1 MKLAFRTGVNIFVS
15 YFAMVLYLEIIETT
29 YFLRNII
36 GVLTIPVV
44 ALIIVHVFNVLLN
57 KVKYLNLSMDENLKS
72 IKLGILILELYFI
85 GRDFIRGF
93 SVLNDD
99 GLAFLCTIML
109 VLNIPLCN
117 VILRKVDV
125 SKDYWIYYSGKE
137 TWWNSL

>member
-1 MKLAFRTGVNIFVS
+1 MKLAVRTGVNIFVS

-57 KVKYLNLSMDENLKS
+57 KVKYLNLSIDEYLKS
-72 IKLGILILELYFI
+72 IKLGILILELFFI
-85 GRDFIRGF
+85 GREFIRGF
-93 SVLNDD
+93 SILNDD

-117 VILRKVDV
+117 AILRMADV
-125 SKDYWIYYSGKE
+125 SKDY
-137 TWWNSL
+137 

>member
-1 MKLAFRTGVNIFVS
+1 MKLVFRTGVNIFVS

-44 ALIIVHVFNVLLN
+44 ALIIVHVFNLLLN
-57 KVKYLNLSMDENLKS
+57 KVKYLNLSIDEYLKS
-72 IKLGILILELYFI
+72 IKLGILILELFFI
-85 GRDFIRGF
+85 GREFIRGF
-93 SVLNDD
+93 SILNDD

-117 VILRKVDV
+117 AILRKVDV
-125 SKDYWIYYSGKE
+125 SKDY
-137 TWWNSL
+137 

>member
-1 MKLAFRTGVNIFVS
+1 MKLVFRTGVNIFVS

-85 GRDFIRGF
+85 GRDFTRGF
-93 SVLNDD
+93 SILNDD
-99 GLAFLCTIML
+99 GLALVCTIML
-109 VLNIPLCN
+109 VFNLPLSNI
-117 VILRKVDV
+117 IKRYK
-125 SKDYWIYYSGKE
+125 STS
-137 TWWNSL
+137 

>member
-15 YFAMVLYLEIIETT
+15 YFAMVLYLKIIETT

-57 KVKYLNLSMDENLKS
+57 KVKYLNLSIDEYLKS
-72 IKLGILILELYFI
+72 IKLGILILELFFI
-85 GRDFIRGF
+85 GREFIRGF
-93 SVLNDD
+93 SILNDD

-109 VLNIPLCN
+109 VLNIPLCKA
-117 VILRKVDV
+117 ILRMADV
-125 SKDYWIYYSGKE
+125 SKDY
-137 TWWNSL
+137 

>member
-15 YFAMVLYLEIIETT
+15 YFAIASCLSVVELNYYLYDEVIV
-29 YFLRNII
+29 FL
-36 GVLTIPVV
+36 IPVI
-44 ALIIVHVFNVLLN
+44 ALIIVHLSNKLLN
-57 KVKYLNLSMDENLKS
+57 KISYFKLSMDNNIRS
-72 IKLGILILELYFI
+72 IKLGILILELFFI
-85 GRDFIRGF
+85 GREFIRGF
-93 SVLNDD
+93 SILNDD

>member
-29 YFLRNII
+29 YFLSNII

-93 SVLNDD
+93 SILNDD
-99 GLAFLCTIML
+99 GLALVCTIML
-109 VLNIPLCN
+109 VFNLPLSNI
-117 VILRKVDV
+117 IKRYK
-125 SKDYWIYYSGKE
+125 STS
-137 TWWNSL
+137 

>member
-57 KVKYLNLSMDENLKS
+57 KVKYLNLSIDEYLKS
-72 IKLGILILELYFI
+72 IKLGILILELFFI
-85 GRDFIRGF
+85 GREFIRGF
-93 SVLNDD
+93 SILNDD
-99 GLAFLCTIML
+99 GLAIVCTIML

-125 SKDYWIYYSGKE
+125 SKDY
-137 TWWNSL
+137 

>member
-57 KVKYLNLSMDENLKS
+57 KVKYLNLSIDEYLKS
-72 IKLGILILELYFI
+72 IKLGILILELFFI
-85 GRDFIRGF
+85 GREFIRGF
-93 SVLNDD
+93 SILNDD

-117 VILRKVDV
+117 AILRKVDV
-125 SKDYWIYYSGKE
+125 SKDY
-137 TWWNSL
+137 

>member
-93 SVLNDD
+93 SVLNDE
-99 GLAFLCTIML
+99 GLALVCTIML
-109 VLNIPLCN
+109 VFNLPLSNNIK
-117 VILRKVDV
+117 RYK
-125 SKDYWIYYSGKE
+125 STS
-137 TWWNSL
+137 

>member
-1 MKLAFRTGVNIFVS
+1 MKLAFRIGVNIFVS

-57 KVKYLNLSMDENLKS
+57 KVKYLNLSIDEYLKS
-72 IKLGILILELYFI
+72 IKLGILILELFFI
-85 GRDFIRGF
+85 GREFIRGF
-93 SVLNDD
+93 SILNDD
-99 GLAFLCTIML
+99 GLAIVCTIML

-117 VILRKVDV
+117 AILRKVDV
-125 SKDYWIYYSGKE
+125 SKDY
-137 TWWNSL
+137 

>member
-15 YFAMVLYLEIIETT
+15 YFAMVLYLEIIEKT

-57 KVKYLNLSMDENLKS
+57 KVKYLNLSMGENLKS

-93 SVLNDD
+93 SILNDD
-99 GLAFLCTIML
+99 GLALVCTIML
-109 VLNIPLCN
+109 VFDLPLSNI
-117 VILRKVDV
+117 IKRYK
-125 SKDYWIYYSGKE
+125 STS
-137 TWWNSL
+137 

>member
-1 MKLAFRTGVNIFVS
+1 MKLAFRIGVNIFVS

-57 KVKYLNLSMDENLKS
+57 KVKYLNLSIDEYLKS
-72 IKLGILILELYFI
+72 IKLGILILELFFI
-85 GRDFIRGF
+85 GREFIRGF
-93 SVLNDD
+93 SILNDD

-117 VILRKVDV
+117 AILRMADV
-125 SKDYWIYYSGKE
+125 SKDY
-137 TWWNSL
+137 

>member
-1 MKLAFRTGVNIFVS
+1 MKLAVRTGVNIFVS

-57 KVKYLNLSMDENLKS
+57 KVKYLNLSIDEYLKS
-72 IKLGILILELYFI
+72 IKLGILILELFFI
-85 GRDFIRGF
+85 GREFIRGF
-93 SVLNDD
+93 SILNGD
-99 GLAFLCTIML
+99 GLAIVCTIML

-117 VILRKVDV
+117 AILRKVDV
-125 SKDYWIYYSGKE
+125 SKDY
-137 TWWNSL
+137 

>member
-1 MKLAFRTGVNIFVS
+1 MKLAFRTGVNIFVY
-15 YFAMVLYLEIIETT
+15 YFAMVLYLEIIEKT

-93 SVLNDD
+93 SILNDD
-99 GLAFLCTIML
+99 GLALVCTIML
-109 VLNIPLCN
+109 VFNLPLSNI
-117 VILRKVDV
+117 IKRYK
-125 SKDYWIYYSGKE
+125 STS
-137 TWWNSL
+137 

>member
-15 YFAMVLYLEIIETT
+15 YFAMVLYLKIIETT

-93 SVLNDD
+93 SILNDD
-99 GLAFLCTIML
+99 GLALVCTIML
-109 VLNIPLCN
+109 VLDLPLSNI
-117 VILRKVDV
+117 IKRYK
-125 SKDYWIYYSGKE
+125 STS
-137 TWWNSL
+137 

>member
-1 MKLAFRTGVNIFVS
+1 MKLVFRTGVNIFVS

-93 SVLNDD
+93 SILNDD
-99 GLAFLCTIML
+99 GLALVCTIML
-109 VLNIPLCN
+109 VFNLPLSNI
-117 VILRKVDV
+117 IKRYK
-125 SKDYWIYYSGKE
+125 STS
-137 TWWNSL
+137 

>member
-1 MKLAFRTGVNIFVS
+1 MKLAFRIGVNIFVS

-57 KVKYLNLSMDENLKS
+57 KVKYLNLSIDEYLKS
-72 IKLGILILELYFI
+72 IKLGILILELFFI
-85 GRDFIRGF
+85 GREFIRGF
-93 SVLNDD
+93 SILNDD

-117 VILRKVDV
+117 AILRKVDV
-125 SKDYWIYYSGKE
+125 SKDY
-137 TWWNSL
+137 

>member
-15 YFAMVLYLEIIETT
+15 YFVMVLYLEIIETT

-93 SVLNDD
+93 SILNDD
-99 GLAFLCTIML
+99 GLALVCTIML
-109 VLNIPLCN
+109 VFNLPLSNI
-117 VILRKVDV
+117 IKRYK
-125 SKDYWIYYSGKE
+125 STS
-137 TWWNSL
+137 

>member
-36 GVLTIPVV
+36 GVLTIPAV

-57 KVKYLNLSMDENLKS
+57 KVKCLNLSMDENLKS
-72 IKLGILILELYFI
+72 IKLGILILELFFI
-85 GRDFIRGF
+85 GREFIRGF
-93 SVLNDD
+93 SILNDD

-117 VILRKVDV
+117 AILRKVDV
-125 SKDYWIYYSGKE
+125 SKDY
-137 TWWNSL
+137 

>member
-57 KVKYLNLSMDENLKS
+57 KVKYLNLSIDEYLKS
-72 IKLGILILELYFI
+72 IKLGILILELFFI
-85 GRDFIRGF
+85 GREFIRGF
-93 SVLNDD
+93 SILNDD
-99 GLAFLCTIML
+99 GLAIVCTIML

-117 VILRKVDV
+117 AILRKVDV

>member
-36 GVLTIPVV
+36 GVLTIPAV

-57 KVKYLNLSMDENLKS
+57 KVKYLNLSIDEYLKS

-93 SVLNDD
+93 SILNDD
-99 GLAFLCTIML
+99 GLALVCTIML
-109 VLNIPLCN
+109 VFNLPLSNI
-117 VILRKVDV
+117 IKRYK
-125 SKDYWIYYSGKE
+125 STS
-137 TWWNSL
+137 

>member
-1 MKLAFRTGVNIFVS
+1 MKLAVRTGVNIFVS

-57 KVKYLNLSMDENLKS
+57 KVKYLNLSIDEYLKS
-72 IKLGILILELYFI
+72 IKLGILILELFFI
-85 GRDFIRGF
+85 GREFIRGF
-93 SVLNDD
+93 SILNDD
-99 GLAFLCTIML
+99 GLAIVCTIML

-117 VILRKVDV
+117 AILRKVDV
-125 SKDYWIYYSGKE
+125 SKDY
-137 TWWNSL
+137 

>member
-1 MKLAFRTGVNIFVS
+1 MKLVFRTGVNIFVS

-57 KVKYLNLSMDENLKS
+57 KVKYLNLSIDENLKS
-72 IKLGILILELYFI
+72 IKLGILILELFFI
-85 GRDFIRGF
+85 GREFIRGF
-93 SVLNDD
+93 SILNDD
-99 GLAFLCTIML
+99 GLAIVCTIML

-117 VILRKVDV
+117 AILRKVDV
-125 SKDYWIYYSGKE
+125 SKDY
-137 TWWNSL
+137 

>member
-57 KVKYLNLSMDENLKS
+57 KVKYLNLSIDEYLKS
-72 IKLGILILELYFI
+72 IKLGILILELFFI
-85 GRDFIRGF
+85 GREFIRGF
-93 SVLNDD
+93 SILNDD
-99 GLAFLCTIML
+99 GLAIVCTIML

-117 VILRKVDV
+117 AILRMADV
-125 SKDYWIYYSGKE
+125 SKDY
-137 TWWNSL
+137 

>member
-1 MKLAFRTGVNIFVS
+1 MKLAFRIGFNIFVS

-44 ALIIVHVFNVLLN
+44 ALIIVHVFNLLLN
-57 KVKYLNLSMDENLKS
+57 KVKYLNLSIDEYLKS
-72 IKLGILILELYFI
+72 IKLGILILELFFI
-85 GRDFIRGF
+85 GREFIRGF
-93 SVLNDD
+93 SILNDD

-117 VILRKVDV
+117 AILRKVDV
-125 SKDYWIYYSGKE
+125 SKDY
-137 TWWNSL
+137 

>member
-1 MKLAFRTGVNIFVS
+1 MKLAFRIGFNIFVS

-44 ALIIVHVFNVLLN
+44 ALIIVHVFNLLLN
-57 KVKYLNLSMDENLKS
+57 KVKYLNLSIDEYLKS
-72 IKLGILILELYFI
+72 IKLGILILELFFI
-85 GRDFIRGF
+85 GREFIRGF
-93 SVLNDD
+93 SILNDD
-99 GLAFLCTIML
+99 GLAIVCTIML

-117 VILRKVDV
+117 AILRKVDV

>member
-57 KVKYLNLSMDENLKS
+57 KVKYLNLSIDEYLKS
-72 IKLGILILELYFI
+72 IKLGILILELFFI
-85 GRDFIRGF
+85 GREFIRGF
-93 SVLNDD
+93 SILNDD

-117 VILRKVDV
+117 VILRMADV
-125 SKDYWIYYSGKE
+125 SKDY
-137 TWWNSL
+137 